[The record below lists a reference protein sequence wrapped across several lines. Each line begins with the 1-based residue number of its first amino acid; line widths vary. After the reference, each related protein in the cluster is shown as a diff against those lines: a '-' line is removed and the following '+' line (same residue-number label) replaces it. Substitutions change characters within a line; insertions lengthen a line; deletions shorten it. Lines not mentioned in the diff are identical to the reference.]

1 MASLRNAMKTQ
12 HVHKERH
19 QPIARQHLGAL
30 EKKKDYKIRA
40 KDQNAKRKA
49 LKTLRKRALNK
60 NPDEFHYHM
69 INSGLKDGIHFEKVE
84 NEELAV
90 GDVMQDLVY
99 ITHRLTIEKKK
110 IEKLKAQLHVLD
122 MEDDEPKNTHIIFV
136 DDEKEAKKA
145 DPAKLL
151 DTHPSLLNR
160 SFNRLHSSQLSS
172 LDNNLHDQALLTTV
186 SNCKRKAYKE
196 LAQRIERGNKLRIM
210 KEKLEVRK
218 KLMENKA
225 KNGEKPKLVKPGTN
239 TSAPIYQWPKQR
251 KT

>member
-1 MASLRNAMKTQ
+1 
-12 HVHKERH
+12 
-19 QPIARQHLGAL
+19 
-30 EKKKDYKIRA
+30 
-40 KDQNAKRKA
+40 
-49 LKTLRKRALNK
+49 
-60 NPDEFHYHM
+60 M

-172 LDNNLHDQALLTTV
+172 LDNNLHDQALLT
-186 SNCKRKAYKE
+186 
-196 LAQRIERGNKLRIM
+196 
-210 KEKLEVRK
+210 
-218 KLMENKA
+218 ENKA